1 MRRILHGLAVLGFV
15 SGISAG
21 ARGADDVP
29 VSPEARAHFEAGVNL
44 LQDPDGARHEEAY
57 REFKAAYAASPSW
70 KILGNLAITA
80 QKLERDG
87 EALAAYRR
95 YLAEAGAQL
104 DADERAQVERDI
116 ATLNAG
122 VVELRLDAQGGTVV
136 DERFTATGTVVQ
148 NAYTAEELAQ
158 PIGVR
163 AGRHRFTA
171 KRAGARDVVWEVNF
185 APKQSASHRF
195 ELEQGTGSTAPRSEP
210 AAPAAPARSGDGL
223 RIAAYAAMG
232 VGVIGAGLGTVF
244 ALKSKSD
251 YDAGNELCPTFPC
264 RLTAA
269 DNAKR
274 LEHGEDGNAAKTL
287 AIVGFAAGGVG
298 LAAGVTLFVLSGRS
312 KAEAARVEPYVG
324 WGTAGVRGV
333 F

>member
-1 MRRILHGLAVLGFV
+1 MVLGFV
-15 SGISAG
+15 SGVSGG
-21 ARGADDVP
+21 ARGADEVP
-29 VSPEARAHFEAGVNL
+29 ISAEARAHFEAGVNL
-44 LQDPDGARHEEAY
+44 LQDPDGARPEEAY

-95 YLAEAGAQL
+95 YLAEAGAEL

-122 VVELRLDAQGGTVV
+122 VVELRLDAQGGSVV
-136 DERFTATGTVVQ
+136 DERFTASGAVVH

-171 KRAGARDVVWEVNF
+171 KRAGARDTVWEVNL
-185 APKQSASHRF
+185 APKQSTSHRF
-195 ELEQGTGSTAPRSEP
+195 ELEPESKPGSAAAESEP
-210 AAPAAPARSGDGL
+210 VAAAPPPAPSRDGM
-223 RIAAYAAMG
+223 RIAAYAALG
-232 VGVIGAGLGTVF
+232 VGAVGLGVGTIF
-244 ALKSKSD
+244 GLKSRSE
-251 YDAGNELCPTFPC
+251 YDAGNELCPSFPC
-264 RLTAA
+264 RLTEAE
-269 DNAKR
+269 NAKR
-274 LEHGEDGNAAKTL
+274 LEHGEAGDAAKTL
-287 AIVGFAAGGVG
+287 SIVGFAAGGVG

-324 WGTAGVRGV
+324 WGAAGVRGV

>member
-1 MRRILHGLAVLGFV
+1 MVLGFV
-15 SGISAG
+15 SGISGG
-21 ARGADDVP
+21 ARGAEEVP
-29 VSPEARAHFEAGVNL
+29 ISAEARAHFEAGVNL

-95 YLAEAGAQL
+95 YLAEAGGQL

-122 VVELRLDAQGGTVV
+122 VVELRLDAQGGSVV
-136 DERFTATGTVVQ
+136 DERFTASGTVVH

-171 KRAGARDVVWEVNF
+171 KRAGARDAVWEVNL

-195 ELEQGTGSTAPRSEP
+195 ELEQGAGTTAPASEQ
-210 AAPAAPARSGDGL
+210 AAPASQPAPSTDGL
-223 RIAAYAAMG
+223 RIAAYAAFG
-232 VGVIGAGLGTVF
+232 VGVVGVGLGTVF
-244 ALKSKSD
+244 GLKSKSE
-251 YDAGNELCPTFPC
+251 YDAGNELCPAFPC

-274 LEHGEDGNAAKTL
+274 LEHGEEGDAAKTL
-287 AIVGFAAGGVG
+287 SIVGFAAGGVG

-312 KAEAARVEPYVG
+312 KAESARVEPYVG
-324 WGTAGVRGV
+324 WGAAGVRGV